1 MVPTLRVHVLSGSYR
16 QPATHNPQRLLLPA
30 KRNWRHAVVLA
41 SRSDTGRRRRLADLH
56 PYHYGSHAEEPSSV
70 HRPRSWT
77 RPSKE
82 QESVPELGAL
92 FLVPTLRIHVLGEDQ
107 RSEERKKLLLLF
119 SSRERSELSF
129 FLGSY
134 GPRSGTGATQSYWH
148 REAILAAEGD
158 WRIFATH
165 YPLFTTHYGS

>member
-1 MVPTLRVHVLSGSYR
+1 
-16 QPATHNPQRLLLPA
+16 
-30 KRNWRHAVVLA
+30 
-41 SRSDTGRRRRLADLH
+41 
-56 PYHYGSHAEEPSSV
+56 
-70 HRPRSWT
+70 
-77 RPSKE
+77 
-82 QESVPELGAL
+82 
-92 FLVPTLRIHVLGEDQ
+92 LVPTLRIHVLGEDQ